1 MARYF
6 LHLSYKGTKYHGW
19 QIQPNAHTV
28 QAEIQE
34 GLSTILRKKVD
45 IMGSGRTD
53 TGVHAKVQVAHF
65 DFDDLKVVDQLV
77 YKLNGILPDDIAV
90 MSCAQVKPEAHT
102 RFDAIDRGYHYYIN
116 QKKSAFL
123 TTESYYFSYDLDIE
137 VMNLAASKLLGEQDF
152 ESFSK
157 VKTEV
162 NNFICNIS
170 SAKWFIEN
178 DQLVFHV
185 RANRFLRGMVRALVG
200 TLMLVGQNKLTVKEF
215 VEVIKAK
222 NRKAAGRAVPPHGLF
237 LTEVNYPQEIYL

>member
-1 MARYF
+1 MRYF
-6 LHLSYKGTKYHGW
+6 LHLSYKGTNYHGW

-34 GLSTILRKKVD
+34 GLSTILRTKVD

-65 DFDDLKVVDQLV
+65 DFDEPLDMDQLV
-77 YKLNGILPDDIAV
+77 HKLNGLLPSDISIQ
-90 MSCAQVKPEAHT
+90 SCAEVKPDAHS
-102 RFDAIDRGYHYYIN
+102 RFDAIERDYRYYIN
-116 QKKSAFL
+116 HRKSPFL
-123 TTESYYFSYDLDIE
+123 TTESYYFSYDLDLDL
-137 VMNLAASKLLGEQDF
+137 MNAAAKELLGEQDF

-170 SAKWFIEN
+170 KAEWFEQN

-200 TLMLVGQNKLTVKEF
+200 TLIQVGQKKLTVEEF
-215 VEVIKAK
+215 KTVIKAK
-222 NRKAAGRAVPPHGLF
+222 NRKSAGRAVPPHGLF
-237 LTEVNYPQEIYL
+237 LTAVKYPQEIYL